1 MISLPNPHRPLSSK
15 TMVTIRNYDDNGP
28 YFSPTQDIYQAANL
42 QDVIFHVRQCME
54 DNDYQIGL
62 FDADG
67 QCKGMW
73 LDEAEPEPDGEGGM
87 MLGKPCYALYRP
99 GQMSAGM
106 WNLHLSK
113 FKRA

>member
-1 MISLPNPHRPLSSK
+1 MISLPNPHRPFPMI
-15 TMVTIRNYDDNGP
+15 TVRNYDDNGP
-28 YFSPTQDIYQAANL
+28 YFAPTQGVYQAPSL
-42 QDVIFHVRQCME
+42 RDVIFHIRQCME

-67 QCKGMW
+67 QCKGIW
-73 LDEAEPEPDGEGGM
+73 LDEAEPESDGEGGM
-87 MLGKPCYALYRP
+87 MLGKPCYRLYRP

-106 WNLHLSK
+106 WNLHISK